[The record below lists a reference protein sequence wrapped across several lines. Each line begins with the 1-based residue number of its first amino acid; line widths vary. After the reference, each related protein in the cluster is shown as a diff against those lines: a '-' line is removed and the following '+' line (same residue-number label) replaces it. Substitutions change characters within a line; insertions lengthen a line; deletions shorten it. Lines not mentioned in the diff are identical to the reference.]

1 MGLTSFNLV
10 RREEEAAA
18 SAAASLSTEPEAHTG
33 RFFRL
38 YALEAS
44 VISAATVQNGSGNT
58 FAAVP
63 LPAGGSIDGVFTS
76 VTLTSGKVVAYKV

>member
-1 MGLTSFNLV
+1 MAVFPATEQAGT
-10 RREEEAAA
+10 A
-18 SAAASLSTEPEAHTG
+18 SGAGFELITDTAAHTG

>member
-1 MGLTSFNLV
+1 MAVFPAT
-10 RREEEAAA
+10 EQA
-18 SAAASLSTEPEAHTG
+18 STASGAGFELITDTTAHTG

-44 VISAATVQNGSGNT
+44 VISAATVENGSGNSFT
-58 FAAVP
+58 AVP

>member
-1 MGLTSFNLV
+1 MATFP
-10 RREEEAAA
+10 A
-18 SAAASLSTEPEAHTG
+18 TETAGTPGGAGFELITDTAAHTG

-38 YALEAS
+38 YALEAT
-44 VISAATVQNGSGNT
+44 VINTATVQNASGNT

-63 LPAGGSIDGVFTS
+63 LPAGGAIDGLFTS